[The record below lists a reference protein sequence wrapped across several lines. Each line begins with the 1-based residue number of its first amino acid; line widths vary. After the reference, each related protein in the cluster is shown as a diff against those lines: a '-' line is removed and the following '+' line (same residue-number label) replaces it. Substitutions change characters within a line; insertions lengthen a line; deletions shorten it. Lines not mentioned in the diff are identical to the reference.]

1 MRSSCNLKYMDVAT
15 TTVSTRSKNIV
26 LNPLSTYELGVKKK
40 RVSMTIEK
48 KYTVRLALLVIL
60 LFYGIHKEW
69 QTNTTLWQY
78 MTPSKTSDST
88 LNWRRF

>member
-1 MRSSCNLKYMDVAT
+1 MDVAT

-26 LNPLSTYELGVKKK
+26 LNPLSTYELGVKK

-60 LFYGIHKEW
+60 LFYGIHKE
-69 QTNTTLWQY
+69 
-78 MTPSKTSDST
+78 
-88 LNWRRF
+88 

>member
-1 MRSSCNLKYMDVAT
+1 
-15 TTVSTRSKNIV
+15 
-26 LNPLSTYELGVKKK
+26 
-40 RVSMTIEK
+40 MTIEK
-48 KYTVRLALLVIL
+48 KYTVRLVLLVIL